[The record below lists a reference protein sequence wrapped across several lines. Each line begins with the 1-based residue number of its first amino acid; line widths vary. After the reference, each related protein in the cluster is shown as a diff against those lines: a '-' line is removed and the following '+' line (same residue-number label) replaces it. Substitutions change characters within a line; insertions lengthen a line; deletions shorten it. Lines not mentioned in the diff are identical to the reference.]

1 MSFLP
6 TTPKIKHLLIE
17 KKVCLYDTRY
27 LFQAKD
33 LMYFVII
40 LMVFVVSYAIAAY
53 SVIYPD
59 SKLDLDLVFSVL
71 RLGYWN
77 LYGELLLEDL
87 EGILF
92 LSDSTQVR
100 YELVELSDKATR
112 IIRLGYKNL
121 SVSWS

>member
-1 MSFLP
+1 M
-6 TTPKIKHLLIE
+6 E
-17 KKVCLYDTRY
+17 KKVCLYDCDDTRY

-53 SVIYPD
+53 AVIYPD

-92 LSDSTQVR
+92 LSDSTQVL

-121 SVSWS
+121 SVS

>member
-6 TTPKIKHLLIE
+6 TTPKIKHLLME
-17 KKVCLYDTRY
+17 KNVCLYDSDDTRY

-112 IIRLGYKNL
+112 IIRLGY
-121 SVSWS
+121 

>member
-17 KKVCLYDTRY
+17 KKVCLYDSDDTRY

-53 SVIYPD
+53 AVIYPD

-77 LYGELLLEDL
+77 LYGELLL

-112 IIRLGYKNL
+112 IIRLGY
-121 SVSWS
+121 

>member
-92 LSDSTQVR
+92 LSDR
-100 YELVELSDKATR
+100 YCMSWLNCQTRLLELSD
-112 IIRLGYKNL
+112 
-121 SVSWS
+121 

>member
-1 MSFLP
+1 M
-6 TTPKIKHLLIE
+6 E
-17 KKVCLYDTRY
+17 KNVCLYDSDDTRY

-53 SVIYPD
+53 AVIYPD

-92 LSDSTQVR
+92 LSDSTQVL

-112 IIRLGYKNL
+112 IIRLGY
-121 SVSWS
+121 

>member
-17 KKVCLYDTRY
+17 KKVCLYDSDDTRY

-92 LSDSTQVR
+92 LSDSTQAL

-112 IIRLGYKNL
+112 IIRLGY
-121 SVSWS
+121 

>member
-53 SVIYPD
+53 AVIYPD

-121 SVSWS
+121 SVS

>member
-121 SVSWS
+121 SVS